1 MNLKDKVAIVTGSGS
16 GIGKCMA
23 EVFAKEGAKV
33 VGASLEGAAGQAGI
47 DDIVKQGGEAT
58 YLQCDI
64 SVEDEVEKL
73 VAVTLEKYGRIDVLV
88 NNAAG
93 NVTKAFE
100 ETEATDWDWVVDTNL
115 RGVYLCA
122 RRVVIEMLKSG
133 GGAIVNIAS
142 VHSIAG
148 QPGNGPYDAAKWGV
162 VGLTKTLAVEFGTRG
177 IRANALSPGLID
189 TPSVC
194 AGLIA
199 GGVDAETCLNSWKSN
214 IPMGRIGKPEEIA
227 NAAVF
232 LASDKASY
240 ITGSNIL
247 VDGGMTSQLISR
259 PQFESAAI
267 E

>member
-16 GIGKCMA
+16 GIGKCIA

-73 VAVTLEKYGRIDVLV
+73 VAATLEKYGRIDVLV
-88 NNAAG
+88 NNAG
-93 NVTKAFE
+93 VDFTKAFE
-100 ETEATDWDWVVDTNL
+100 ETEATDWDRVVDTNL

-122 RRVVIEMLKSG
+122 RRVVLEMLKSG

-148 QPGNGPYDAAKWGV
+148 LPGAGPYDAAKWGV
-162 VGLTKTLAVEFGTRG
+162 VGLTKVLAVEFGTRG
-177 IRANALSPGLID
+177 IRVNALSPGLID
-189 TPSVC
+189 TPMWSSLM
-194 AGLIA
+194 AA
-199 GGVDAETCLNSWKSN
+199 AADAEECLNFWKSN
-214 IPMGRIGKPEEIA
+214 IPMGRVGKPEEIA

-247 VDGGMTSQLISR
+247 VDGGMTSQLISQ

>member
-16 GIGKCMA
+16 GIGKCIA
-23 EVFAKEGAKV
+23 EVFSKEGAKV

-64 SVEDEVEKL
+64 SVEEEVEKL

-93 NVTKAFE
+93 NFAKAFE
-100 ETEATDWDWVVDTNL
+100 DTEANDWDWIVDTNL

-122 RRVVIEMLKSG
+122 RRVVLEMLKSG

-148 QPGNGPYDAAKWGV
+148 HPGNGPYDAAKWGV

-177 IRANALSPGLID
+177 IRVNALSPGLID
-189 TPSVC
+189 TPSVR

-199 GGVDAETCLNSWKSN
+199 GGVDAETCLNFWKSN
-214 IPMGRIGKPEEIA
+214 IPMGRIGEPEEIA

-259 PQFESAAI
+259 PQFESAAS